1 LRFRKWVTF
10 QACSIW
16 LMAEPATAPDHGTS
30 PRRWLWWT
38 IALLVVALLVA
49 VGVALWLRQGTSIPP
64 LAPTV
69 VAGPPRFGDMPD
81 LSAAATLP
89 PDGTSSPTKSA
100 ARPVTGVFI
109 EPGDGRAPIL
119 DEIQGARH
127 SIDLEVYLVSDDA
140 ILRSLEEAPRRGVA
154 VRVILEEQPFGGG
167 GGQEAVVARLASAG
181 IAVRWGNPV
190 FRFSQVEAAPG
201 EPSSEARIAD
211 TTWQVCR

>member
-1 LRFRKWVTF
+1 
-10 QACSIW
+10 
-16 LMAEPATAPDHGTS
+16 MAEPATAPDHGTS

-127 SIDLEVYLVSDDA
+127 SIDLEVVAARRWWSLASPAPASRSAGEIRSSASLRWKRRQVSP
-140 ILRSLEEAPRRGVA
+140 APRPGLLTQLGRYVANQPSVLKNTGQLIGCKRG
-154 VRVILEEQPFGGG
+154 
-167 GGQEAVVARLASAG
+167 
-181 IAVRWGNPV
+181 
-190 FRFSQVEAAPG
+190 
-201 EPSSEARIAD
+201 
-211 TTWQVCR
+211 